1 MPKIVRITTLF
12 IPLFLFAQN
21 VDMYLSLLHEGQ
33 TDGVKEYLP
42 ELISK
47 YPNDPGVRYLQALMM
62 SDGMKSLEMYSSLLE
77 KYPKSK
83 YAPEAAVKIGE
94 YFYARGL
101 YSQAGKQLCQ
111 IPKRYPSFSGIQRV
125 LDLTVS
131 SFLAIGEEDS
141 VRYYVGIYQNMFPE
155 LDVAGYGVTKDKTPS
170 APMTQKPKTLEPK
183 PYVVQIGAFGNL
195 GNANR
200 MKLQVSQIGYGV
212 EISPVQTNGRKLHA
226 VRVIRFKNKSEA
238 ERVGNVIKK
247 KLGINYRVL
256 YRPKTF
262 KN

>member
-1 MPKIVRITTLF
+1 M
-12 IPLFLFAQN
+12 
-21 VDMYLSLLHEGQ
+21 
-33 TDGVKEYLP
+33 
-42 ELISK
+42 
-47 YPNDPGVRYLQALMM
+47 
-62 SDGMKSLEMYSSLLE
+62 LE

-101 YSQAGKQLCQ
+101 YSQAGRQLCQ
-111 IPKRYPSFSGIQRV
+111 IPRRYPSFSGIQRV
-125 LDLTVS
+125 VDLTVS

-155 LDVAGYGVTKDKTPS
+155 LDVEGYGVTKGKTIS
-170 APMTQKPKTLEPK
+170 ASMTQKPKTREPK
-183 PYVVQIGAFGNL
+183 PYIVQIGAFGNL

-200 MKLQVSQIGYGV
+200 MKLQVSQIGYEV

-262 KN
+262 KK

>member
-12 IPLFLFAQN
+12 IPFFLFAQN

-47 YPNDPGVRYLQALMM
+47 YPNDPGVRYLQALMT

-101 YSQAGKQLCQ
+101 YSQAGRQLCQ
-111 IPKRYPSFSGIQRV
+111 IPRRYPSFSGIQRV
-125 LDLTVS
+125 VDLTVS

-141 VRYYVGIYQNMFPE
+141 VRYYVGI
-155 LDVAGYGVTKDKTPS
+155 
-170 APMTQKPKTLEPK
+170 
-183 PYVVQIGAFGNL
+183 
-195 GNANR
+195 
-200 MKLQVSQIGYGV
+200 
-212 EISPVQTNGRKLHA
+212 
-226 VRVIRFKNKSEA
+226 
-238 ERVGNVIKK
+238 
-247 KLGINYRVL
+247 
-256 YRPKTF
+256 
-262 KN
+262 

>member
-12 IPLFLFAQN
+12 IPFFLFAQN

-47 YPNDPGVRYLQALMM
+47 YPNDPGVRYLQALMT

-101 YSQAGKQLCQ
+101 YSQGGRQLCQ
-111 IPKRYPSFSGIQRV
+111 IPRKYPSFSGIQRV
-125 LDLTVS
+125 VDLTVS

-141 VRYYVGIYQNMFPE
+141 VKYYVGIYQNMFPE
-155 LDVAGYGVTKDKTPS
+155 LDVEGYGVTKGKTTS
-170 APMTQKPKTLEPK
+170 APMTQKPKTRQPK
-183 PYVVQIGAFGNL
+183 PYIVQIGAFGNL

-200 MKLQVSQIGYGV
+200 G
-212 EISPVQTNGRKLHA
+212 A
-226 VRVIRFKNKSEA
+226 
-238 ERVGNVIKK
+238 
-247 KLGINYRVL
+247 
-256 YRPKTF
+256 
-262 KN
+262 